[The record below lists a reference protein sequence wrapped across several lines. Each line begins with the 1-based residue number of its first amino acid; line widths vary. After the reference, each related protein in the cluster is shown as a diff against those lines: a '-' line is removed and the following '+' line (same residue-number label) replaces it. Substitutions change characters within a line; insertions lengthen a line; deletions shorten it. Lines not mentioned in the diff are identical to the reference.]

1 MDDRRGLRNGD
12 CSEHGSTRAAGHCG
26 GGGATI
32 QPRLAHGLY
41 ERYFDGCHLA
51 GCPRGTV
58 LSKVIVQLSIPMYV
72 ARRTDTNLY
81 GIVGAT
87 VVAGEQTRAS
97 LYHGCSSDGGG
108 GGGGGDGTT
117 DCV

>member
-1 MDDRRGLRNGD
+1 MDDRRGLRNGNG
-12 CSEHGSTRAAGHCG
+12 SEYGSTRTGSHC

-58 LSKVIVQLSIPMYV
+58 L
-72 ARRTDTNLY
+72 Y

-87 VVAGEQTRAS
+87 VVVAGEQTRAS

-108 GGGGGDGTT
+108 AGDGITG
-117 DCV
+117 CV